1 MDALRRQILG
11 AGLALGA
18 GAAVLGTGPRPAKAA
33 ELAGLGISV
42 TSFGA
47 DPKGDGDQSEAFQE
61 AIDKTAEAG
70 TALLIPPGRYL
81 VHDLTLRPGSALIG
95 VEGLSRLVFAGG
107 KSMLTGDACTGLT
120 IDGLVLDGTA
130 QALDPASADALL
142 SLTAASGITLTRLTV
157 EGSLLNGLTLRGC
170 SGRVTDSLIRDCGA
184 TALLAQDSTSLEIAH
199 NRIEKIGNN
208 GIQVWRSEKGDDGT
222 TVIGNRITGVEA
234 RGGGTGENGNGINLY
249 RAGSVLVSGNRI
261 SDCAFSAVRA
271 NASSNA
277 QMIGNSC
284 ARIGEVALY
293 AEFAFE
299 GVVIS
304 SNLVDGAAQGVSVT
318 NFNEG
323 GRLAVVSGNLVRN
336 LVRREESEDKRG
348 VGISVEADASITG
361 NVVESAPTAGILVG
375 WGAFKRDVAVVGNV
389 VRKAK
394 VGIGISSDPEGGLVF
409 VSQNMIAGSADGA
422 IRAMDGL
429 TPLGPDLTRASAE
442 AYPNLAIL
450 ANVAT
455 GSSGD

>member
-18 GAAVLGTGPRPAKAA
+18 GAAALASGPRQARAA
-33 ELAGLGISV
+33 ETGGLGVSV
-42 TSFGA
+42 TSFGV
-47 DPKGDGDQSEAFQE
+47 DPASKADQSQAFQQ
-61 AIDKTAEAG
+61 AIDTAAEAG

-81 VHDLTLRPGSALIG
+81 VANLSLHSGTVLIG
-95 VEGLSRLVFAGG
+95 VEGLSWLDFAGG
-107 KSMLTGDACTGLT
+107 ASFLAGDKAHGL
-120 IDGLVLDGTA
+120 ILDGLVLDGSWRA
-130 QALDPASADALL
+130 VGGGGADALL
-142 SLTAASGITLTRLTV
+142 SITGSELIALRRLTIR
-157 EGSLLNGLTLRGC
+157 GGHGNGIALRGC
-170 SGRVTDSLIRDCGA
+170 AGQVTDSLIEDCGA
-184 TALLAQDSTSLEIAH
+184 AAILALDSTGLEIAH
-199 NRIEKIGNN
+199 NRISKIGNN
-208 GIQVWRSEKGDDGT
+208 GIQVWRSETGEDGT
-222 TVIGNRITGVEA
+222 TVLGNRIAGVEA
-234 RGGGTGENGNGINLY
+234 RGGGTGENGNGVSLF

-261 SDCAFSAVRA
+261 TDCAFSAVRA

-284 ARIGEVALY
+284 ERIGEVALY

-323 GRLAVVSGNLVRN
+323 GRLAVVSSNLVRN

-375 WGAFKRDVAVVGNV
+375 WGAFKRDVAVIGNL

-409 VSQNMIAGSADGA
+409 VSQNMIAVSADGA

-429 TPLGPDLTRASAE
+429 APLGPDLTRASAE
-442 AYPNLAIL
+442 AYPNFAIL

-455 GSSGD
+455 GSAAD

>member
-1 MDALRRQILG
+1 MDALRRQIVG

-18 GAAVLGTGPRPAKAA
+18 GAAALGSGPRSALAA
-33 ELAGLGISV
+33 EAAGLGLSV
-42 TSFGA
+42 TSLGV
-47 DPKGDGDQSEAFQE
+47 DPASKADQSKAFQQ
-61 AIDKTAEAG
+61 AIDKAAEAG

-81 VHDLTLRPGSALIG
+81 VANLKLHSGTALIG
-95 VEGLSRLVFAGG
+95 VEGLSWLDFAGG
-107 KSMLTGDACTGLT
+107 ASFLAGDKAHGL
-120 IDGLVLDGTA
+120 ILDGLVLDGTWRA
-130 QALDPASADALL
+130 MEGGSGDALL
-142 SLTAASGITLTRLTV
+142 SISDSELIALRRLMIRAGQGNGI
-157 EGSLLNGLTLRGC
+157 ELRRCTGQ
-170 SGRVTDSLIRDCGA
+170 VTDCLIEDCA
-184 TALLAQDSTSLEIAH
+184 NSALLALDSTGLEIVH
-199 NRIEKIGNN
+199 NRISKIGNN
-208 GIQVWRSEKGDDGT
+208 GIQVWRSEKGEDGT
-222 TVIGNRITGVEA
+222 TVIGNRISGIEA
-234 RGGGTGENGNGINLY
+234 RGGGSGENGNGVSLF

-261 SDCAFSAVRA
+261 TDCAFSAIRA

-277 QMIGNSC
+277 QMVGNSC
-284 ARIGEVALY
+284 ERIGEVALY

-323 GRLAVVSGNLVRN
+323 GRLAVVSSNLVRN

-375 WGAFKRDVAVVGNV
+375 WGTFKRDVAVVGNV

-394 VGIGISSDPEGGLVF
+394 VGIGISSDPQGGLVF

-429 TPLGPDLTRASAE
+429 APLGPDLTRASAE
-442 AYPNLAIL
+442 AYPNFAIL

-455 GSSGD
+455 GSAAD